1 MAYEYTERLSG
12 VDGKAI
18 SYGAGVE
25 AAKADAQ
32 AIADSKGEAVTGT
45 YIFGTGERFVYT
57 AYPTGSSKPA
67 PDTPAPSSSNDYRI
81 NPDITAAM
89 QRGNIQQPGFFGSQ
103 EMKPSNDQ
111 FNQAVNI
118 AANLAG
124 LAAALKSKPTPP
136 SNYVRTPTNYVLT
149 ELERQAISSKSRE
162 LASFGVVPVDVL
174 DQFFYILAVNESQQD
189 LNYIAQTVGIPELGQ
204 SRYVRNIR
212 DITLIPD
219 IYKIGY
225 LANGVASVTN
235 QFAGKYSNMQQYGDH
250 TQSSIGGILQAADV
264 GLSLGVMGANILNS
278 SYSLNGYSGPLRNSP
293 GLSSGAI
300 NNSINAYQL
309 IASGNPAASLS
320 PSTISNVLNPAANI
334 QAQATTIGPNLI
346 GGLLSQNPL
355 GGAMSALGP
364 LGGIAAG
371 MLLSKAGG
379 NALGGF
385 MSEVL
390 LGARIATSKLANNP
404 MLTSPSY
411 AGKAFFGEAPVALP
425 AIDQVF
431 CRKIGAFG
439 TAQGGG
445 GVVSFGMQNFAS
457 LGGALSIASVV
468 SRFMTGS
475 TTPPAPTTFF
485 GQQVAMMT
493 NNLCNNLNVPTT
505 SDIELRRS
513 DNAIPFMIGMSA
525 TIVGENFSPFG
536 SSPFTNGWRLASST
550 ANDIQRYNPRYLE
563 ACRTSL

>member
-1 MAYEYTERLSG
+1 MGSRDDSLIATAVPNPVVGQTYTVSG
-12 VDGKAI
+12 REVV
-18 SYGAGVE
+18 YGGTE
-25 AAKADAQ
+25 
-32 AIADSKGEAVTGT
+32 KGGSQDTPSG
-45 YIFGTGERFVYT
+45 GNG
-57 AYPTGSSKPA
+57 PTGSS
-67 PDTPAPSSSNDYRI
+67 DYRI
-81 NPDITAAM
+81 NPDIQAAM
-89 QRGNIQQPGFFGSQ
+89 QRGNIQQPGFYGSQ

-124 LAAALKSKPTPP
+124 LASILKSQPVPPPT
-136 SNYVRTPTNYVLT
+136 YRRTTNNYVLT
-149 ELERQAISSKSRE
+149 QIERDAITSKSRE
-162 LASFGVVPVDVL
+162 LALFGIVPFDIL
-174 DQFFYILAVNESQQD
+174 EQFFYILAVNESQSD
-189 LNYIAQTVGIPELGQ
+189 LQYIASTVGIPELGQ

-225 LANGVASVTN
+225 LANGVASVTSRYAA
-235 QFAGKYSNMQQYGDH
+235 QYTNMQQYADSS
-250 TQSSIGGILQAADV
+250 QSSLGSVLQAADL
-264 GLSLGVMGANILNS
+264 GLQLGVMGSNILNS
-278 SYSLNGYSGPLRNSP
+278 SYTLNGYSGALRNSP
-293 GLSSGAI
+293 GLSTSAI
-300 NNSINAYQL
+300 NGSITAYQA
-309 IASGNPAASLS
+309 IASGNPSATLS
-320 PSTISNVLNPAANI
+320 PSTINTLLNPAASI
-334 QAQATTIGPNLI
+334 QSQATTVGSSLI
-346 GGLLSQNPL
+346 GGLLNQSPL

-371 MLLSKAGG
+371 VLLGKAGG

-411 AGKAFFGEAPVALP
+411 AGKAFFGEAPVSLP
-425 AIDQVF
+425 AVDQVF
-431 CRKIGAFG
+431 CRKVGAFG
-439 TAQGGG
+439 TSVGGG

-468 SRFMTGS
+468 SRMMTGS
-475 TTPPAPTTFF
+475 TTPPPSTTFF
-485 GQQVAMMT
+485 GQQVALMT
-493 NNLCNNLNVPTT
+493 SNLCSNLNVPV
-505 SDIELRRS
+505 SSNIELRRS

-536 SSPFTNGWRLASST
+536 SSPFTNGWKLASST
-550 ANDIQRYNPRYLE
+550 ANDVQKYNPQYLE